1 MPTQLKIVTGNGEQA
16 VLRNIVKG
24 ARNMS
29 AQGYVG
35 DIAVDATRTGV
46 SVDGFAKFVT
56 PNTPVGRIL
65 NEGSVNNVYVKFG
78 DGWLNITQGALVVPG
93 R

>member
-1 MPTQLKIVTGNGEQA
+1 MTGNGEQA

-29 AQGYVG
+29 AQSYVG
-35 DIAVDATRTGV
+35 DIAIDATRTGV
-46 SVDGFAKFVT
+46 NINGFAKYVT

-78 DGWLNITQGALVVPG
+78 DGWLTITQGTLVVPG